1 MAKLTLG
8 LRKLGYEDLESIAVL
23 DKQNATN
30 TANTTSNSSSGGGG
44 SGGSGGDG
52 GVETGEGNSSG
63 GGTDGAGSVTRIVA
77 RRLLRDMRA
86 TSERYVVVA
95 AAADT
100 GKWGTGTSRGGGGGG
115 SGSDSGSVERSRR
128 AEPSS
133 TSIRKR
139 AGGRGDAGAV
149 SGDGRGGAGGGGGL
163 TFAGFM
169 AWSSV
174 HGGRL
179 MLVKDLVYA
188 CLAEFGM
195 RPAKAVQERE
205 VIQEIFRRCA
215 LPNPS
220 FCFVFVVVVSSY
232 LFSSFFLSRL
242 GLQFVWMCELFVLL
256 FLLLFFWSW
265 VPLAPV

>member
-30 TANTTSNSSSGGGG
+30 TTSNTTTPRNSSSGGGG
-44 SGGSGGDG
+44 GEIGEGSSSSSSIHDDG
-52 GVETGEGNSSG
+52 G
-63 GGTDGAGSVTRIVA
+63 GSVTRVVA

-95 AAADT
+95 AAGAVDA
-100 GKWGTGTSRGGGGGG
+100 GSEVMARNRAASGGGGG
-115 SGSDSGSVERSRR
+115 SDSRSVQRNGRGEHSSGSSSSVSSSRG
-128 AEPSS
+128 S
-133 TSIRKR
+133 
-139 AGGRGDAGAV
+139 V
-149 SGDGRGGAGGGGGL
+149 RGGAGGRASAGAVLEGGWGGL

-179 MLVKDLVYA
+179 MLLKDLVYA

-215 LPNPS
+215 S
-220 FCFVFVVVVSSY
+220 WRGGGGRARDRC
-232 LFSSFFLSRL
+232 
-242 GLQFVWMCELFVLL
+242 LQPC
-256 FLLLFFWSW
+256 FLLLFFLFDW
-265 VPLAPV
+265 VIFSHRGYHIVLVGGSRGLDGRLAR